1 MNKTNYLYMEHA
13 LHAEYEDSYTYE
25 CAKMKEILE
34 NAIIS
39 GDLEAI
45 KRILEGTT
53 TNKFLEVIY
62 DEDLQIQKLYIA
74 STITSF
80 VELSMQQGLPPNIAE
95 SNKRIYYRLI
105 ADAKTNME
113 LTQYYLDIVEELI
126 QGIKKYNLQNYS
138 ALIKRAIETIHNNK
152 YKTLYP
158 SDISKILHVNR
169 SHLSKKFKEEVAI
182 TLTDY
187 ITKVK
192 MNEAVSLMESGL
204 YKLDQ
209 VAELLGFAS
218 YSYFSRVFKKYYSVS
233 PSEYSD
239 KK

>member
-1 MNKTNYLYMEHA
+1 MNKTNYLYTEHA
-13 LHAEYEDSYTYE
+13 LHAEYEDSFTDE

-39 GDLEAI
+39 GDLDAI
-45 KRILEGTT
+45 KRIVEGTT

-80 VELSMQQGLPPNIAE
+80 VELSIQQGLPPNIAE

-105 ADAKTNME
+105 ADAKTNKE

-138 ALIKRAIETIHNNK
+138 ALIKRAIEAIHNNK
-152 YKTLYP
+152 YKTLCP
-158 SDISKILHVNR
+158 SDISNILHVSR
-169 SHLSKKFKEEVAI
+169 SHLSKKFTEEVGI

-192 MNEAVSLMESGL
+192 MHEAVSLIESGL

-218 YSYFSRVFKKYYSVS
+218 YSYFFRVFKKYYSVS
-233 PSEYSD
+233 PSEYCD
-239 KK
+239 RK